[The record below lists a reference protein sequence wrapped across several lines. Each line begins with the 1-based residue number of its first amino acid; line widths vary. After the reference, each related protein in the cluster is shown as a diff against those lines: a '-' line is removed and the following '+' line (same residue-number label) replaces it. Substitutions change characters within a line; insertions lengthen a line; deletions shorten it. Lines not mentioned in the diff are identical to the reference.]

1 MSLGAIIECYLPFVL
16 EDLGLIRIIILVKS
30 RQNLPMCGLVLCFSV
45 NQVSNLSEAEKEN
58 VVIKAM
64 ITNTWSV
71 GTFIA
76 SWLCDGNTSRNVL
89 FRISH
94 GGSSSVK
101 DSW

>member
-58 VVIKAM
+58 VVINDYEYLVRRH
-64 ITNTWSV
+64 IHSLLV
-71 GTFIA
+71 
-76 SWLCDGNTSRNVL
+76 V
-89 FRISH
+89 
-94 GGSSSVK
+94 
-101 DSW
+101 